1 MIEALL
7 ARLGDGPVPAI
18 CATVILLALIAAR
31 VYERRAKA
39 REQAPA
45 PPPQPPAD
53 QSGPHPRQSSP
64 SLAPVSSRRQRIVLI
79 VEDEPA
85 AARAVARILRAD
97 LPSVDVEVVTTS
109 IEALERIRTT
119 WIDLLIV
126 DLGLPGMGGAE
137 LVRQVRES
145 SLHPLAPVV
154 VVSGKEPAIVEDIAR
169 EAGANAWFSK
179 PPDAGKLSDAV
190 ARLLGV
196 SVER

>member
-1 MIEALL
+1 MIDALL
-7 ARLGDGPVPAI
+7 SKLGDGPVPAI

-31 VYERRAKA
+31 VFERRAKV
-39 REQAPA
+39 RSRAPA
-45 PPPQPPAD
+45 LAPAD

-97 LPSVDVEVVTTS
+97 LPTVDVETVTTS

-119 WIDLLIV
+119 WVDLLIV

-154 VVSGKEPAIVEDIAR
+154 IVSGKEPAVVDDVAR
-169 EAGANAWFSK
+169 EAGANAWLSK
-179 PPDAGKLSDAV
+179 PPDAAKLSETV